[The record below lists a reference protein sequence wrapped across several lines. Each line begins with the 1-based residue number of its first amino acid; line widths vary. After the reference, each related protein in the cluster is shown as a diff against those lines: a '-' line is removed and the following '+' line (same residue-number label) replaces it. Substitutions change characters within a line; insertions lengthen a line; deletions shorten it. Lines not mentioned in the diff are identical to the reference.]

1 MGTFLSGQM
10 LLCIQQ
16 NITHKYYNNI
26 IFLSP
31 SAIVTTLYPFIIVTW
46 RNSTSAIRVMI
57 RCLWSGPRGQ
67 WFNQTCDRINQ
78 RVLSHSSRS
87 LYLFQAIT
95 VLLNSCYHQCEVF
108 IFLGKSIQQFF
119 VASSG
124 NLSIFFLALFLL
136 DYFCISFILY
146 PSQPQM
152 ICQVVQL
159 MNQMQ
164 NCRQSSLCH
173 DGYFFD
179 RLL

>member
-78 RVLSHSSRS
+78 RVLPNSSRS

-108 IFLGKSIQQFF
+108 IFFRQINLAVFCGLLWQPLYFLFSII
-119 VASSG
+119 
-124 NLSIFFLALFLL
+124 LIRLFLYL
-136 DYFCISFILY
+136 FHFVHLSTTNDLSGRSTNEPDAKLQAIK
-146 PSQPQM
+146 
-152 ICQVVQL
+152 L
-159 MNQMQ
+159 M
-164 NCRQSSLCH
+164 S
-173 DGYFFD
+173 
-179 RLL
+179 